1 MPFSASFNVRYLH
14 TSHITTIPC
23 NPMQKINIL
32 SSIWSPRSNY
42 STIGSYTSRKE
53 AKIYC
58 MKDRWPLSME
68 SCLRIGNLLKIL
80 KHIIW
85 KFSTCNCST
94 SIMFGHSI
102 IPSSLSKELGDIFY
116 QKGTMFPL
124 KVHSAE
130 LLDPRWLQEKAEQ
143 RANSTTKEKFYII
156 IL

>member
-1 MPFSASFNVRYLH
+1 MPSSASFNARCLH

-23 NPMQKINIL
+23 NHTLKFNIM

-42 STIGSYTSRKE
+42 STIGSCTSRKE
-53 AKIYC
+53 ANIYY

-85 KFSTCNCST
+85 KCSTCNCST

-102 IPSSLSKELGDIFY
+102 TPSFLSKELGDISCR
-116 QKGTMFPL
+116 KGTMFPL
-124 KVHSAE
+124 KAHSAE
-130 LLDPRWLQEKAEQ
+130 QLDPKWLQEKAEQ
-143 RANSTTKEKFYII
+143 RASWTNKEKFYTI